1 MAGLAVI
8 GLGASIA
15 PLDFSVN
22 IAFPAITAAFG
33 LETRGIRWVAVCY
46 VLTYGSLM
54 LAFGALGDRIGHLR
68 VFRAGLLLG
77 ALAFTLCALAP
88 SYAWLLSARVLQGI
102 AVALTLSCAPALATA
117 LVDES
122 RRTWALSVYGG
133 MSALA
138 GVVAPLAGGVTMA
151 LLGWPGVYW
160 FRVPVVLLAFACVPL
175 LARRLG
181 VPPAALVTPVPSVS
195 SITSLPPLPSAPS
208 SPQRAAFDLTGMILL
223 AASSALL
230 LLAPAIMR
238 PDALLWPALPLA
250 VGGVLLM
257 IWFVARQRAAVTPF
271 LPHAVVRDPDFV
283 LPNLAAVVVQSTSFA
298 IPLIVPFYLTRIGGW
313 TPLATGMLLACWAAG
328 ALAGSAVAPA
338 LVRALGV
345 RPAALTGGVLVTAG
359 LAAITQWPAAPQWL
373 PMVACLLL
381 QGAGIG
387 LYQVAY
393 TDIVAAALPVSQRGV
408 AGSLTMV
415 TRTIGIVLSVSLLT
429 WILQSVEAA
438 ALARGVDSRD
448 AFMAGF
454 EAVFRWTA
462 LTAAACFALT
472 SLRRAVWFG
481 RRN

>member
-1 MAGLAVI
+1 MRATRLQAAGLAVI

-33 LETRGIRWVAVCY
+33 LETRAIRWVAVCY

-88 SYAWLLSARVLQGI
+88 SYAWLLGARVLQGI

-133 MSALA
+133 MSSLA

-175 LARRLG
+175 LARSLTA
-181 VPPAALVTPVPSVS
+181 PPP
-195 SITSLPPLPSAPS
+195 
-208 SPQRAAFDLTGMILL
+208 PQRAAFDFTGMLLL

-250 VGGVLLM
+250 LGGALLM

-313 TPLATGMLLACWAAG
+313 TPLATGMLLACWAVG
-328 ALAGSAVAPA
+328 ALAGSAIAPA

-345 RPAALTGGVLVTAG
+345 RRTALAAGVLVAIG
-359 LAAITQWPAAPQWL
+359 LAAITQWPPVPQSL
-373 PMVACLLL
+373 LMVACLLL

-429 WILQSVEAA
+429 WILQSVEAG
-438 ALARGVDSRD
+438 ALARGVSARD

-462 LTAAACFALT
+462 LTAGVCFALT
-472 SLRRAVWFG
+472 SLRRTVWFG
-481 RRN
+481 RRE

>member
-33 LETRGIRWVAVCY
+33 LETRGIRWVAVSY

-77 ALAFTLCALAP
+77 ALAFSLCAIAP

-117 LVDES
+117 LVHEN
-122 RRTWALSVYGG
+122 RRTWALSMYGG

-151 LLGWPGVYW
+151 ALGWPGVYW

-175 LARRLG
+175 LARRLT
-181 VPPAALVTPVPSVS
+181 VPLLARRLTVPLLGHRL
-195 SITSLPPLPSAPS
+195 TAPPL
-208 SPQRAAFDLTGMILL
+208 PQRAAFDVMGMTLL

-238 PDALLWPALPLA
+238 PEALLWPALPLA
-250 VGGVLLM
+250 LCGTILM
-257 IWFVARQRAAVTPF
+257 VWFVARQRRAITPF

-298 IPLIVPFYLTRIGGW
+298 IPLILPFYLTRIGGW
-313 TPLATGMLLACWAAG
+313 TPLATGMLLACWAVG
-328 ALAGSAVAPA
+328 ALGGAALAPA

-345 RPAALTGGVLVTAG
+345 RRAALAGGVLVAFG
-359 LAAITQWPAAPQWL
+359 LAAITQWPPVPQWL
-373 PMVACLLL
+373 LMVACLLV
-381 QGAGIG
+381 QGIGIG

-415 TRTIGIVLSVSLLT
+415 TRTIGIVLGVSLLT
-429 WILQSVEAA
+429 WILQSVETA
-438 ALARGVDSRD
+438 ALARGVDART

-454 EAVFRWTA
+454 EAVFMGAA
-462 LTAAACFALT
+462 LTAGACFALT
-472 SLRRAVWFG
+472 SLRRTVWFG
-481 RRN
+481 RRD

>member
-1 MAGLAVI
+1 MRTTHIQAAGLTVI

-33 LETRGIRWVAVCY
+33 LETRAIRWVAVCY

-175 LARRLG
+175 LARSLV
-181 VPPAALVTPVPSVS
+181 VPLVAPVPSVPSVS
-195 SITSLPPLPSAPS
+195 SVPPT
-208 SPQRAAFDLTGMILL
+208 PQRTAFDLTGMLLL
-223 AASSALL
+223 AASTALL

-313 TPLATGMLLACWAAG
+313 TPLATGMLLACWAMG

-345 RPAALTGGVLVTAG
+345 RRAAFAGGVLVAVG
-359 LAAITQWPAAPQWL
+359 LAAITQWPPAPHWL

-429 WILQSVEAA
+429 WVLQSVEAG
-438 ALARGVDSRD
+438 ALARGVHARD

-462 LTAAACFALT
+462 LTAGACFALT
-472 SLRRAVWFG
+472 SLRRTVWCG
-481 RRN
+481 RRD